1 MNTSVSASRQSTSL
15 LNPLEFL
22 GETRRRREE
31 LYNSLRSESIL
42 FQNNISPP
50 SNAEL
55 GEKETE
61 ELSTRLE
68 QFDEKLNN
76 LESRVRKLELHQ
88 NIIYN
93 VENEAIHRL
102 KRELHQVK
110 LQYLQSLTQ
119 SEEII
124 TKLYQENQELR
135 SRILLLTAETER
147 RRSVSFLRSH
157 FHFSRPTNKFSFCHY
172 FILVFHVIDFMI
184 KARNSMIHLKYYNS
198 P

>member
-1 MNTSVSASRQSTSL
+1 MNLSVSTSRQSISL

-42 FQNNISPP
+42 FQNNTSSP
-50 SNAEL
+50 SNVEL
-55 GEKETE
+55 GEKEAE
-61 ELSTRLE
+61 ELNRRLE

-76 LESRVRKLELHQ
+76 LENRVKKLELHQ
-88 NIIYN
+88 NIMYN
-93 VENEAIHRL
+93 VENEAIYRL

-124 TKLYQENQELR
+124 TKLYQENQELH
-135 SRILLLTAETER
+135 SRILMLTAEKER
-147 RRSVSFLRSH
+147 RRSVSFSRSISC
-157 FHFSRPTNKFSFCHY
+157 FSRTTQNSIFVTTSNLFL
-172 FILVFHVIDFMI
+172 IL
-184 KARNSMIHLKYYNS
+184 SLL
-198 P
+198 